1 VRVLWRVPD
10 RRVWGARSR
19 CSRRGIDEL
28 DAESLMPTV
37 VGITAHVA
45 PFNAAG
51 HCARRSRCL
60 SAAELLLTSTRRMED
75 AVQA

>member
-1 VRVLWRVPD
+1 
-10 RRVWGARSR
+10 
-19 CSRRGIDEL
+19 
-28 DAESLMPTV
+28 MPTV

-51 HCARRSRCL
+51 HRARRSRCL
-60 SAAELLLTSTRRMED
+60 SAAELLLTTTRRMED